1 MISAFLNSV
10 KIPELRRRILFTL
23 AVIVI
28 VRLGAAITTPGVN
41 QGVLQE
47 WFRTSLSQR
56 TGGGLAAL
64 FNLFSG
70 GALENC
76 AVFSLGIMPYISAS
90 IMMQLLTAVIP
101 QLGRLAREDG
111 GRQKI
116 MQLTRYTTLVLCI
129 FQGYLLALSFQHPES
144 YHTMLPGITDTIRQ
158 LGVPLVDDLGWKFR
172 IVTVVSLTTG
182 TLVLMW
188 LGDQITERGIGNGIS
203 LIITIGIVARLPA
216 ALVQAWKTF
225 VPSGQGASQ
234 VNPMVLVLLVL
245 VLIFVIAAVIAITQG
260 VRKITVQYAKRV
272 VGRKMYG
279 GQTQYMPLKVN
290 YAGVMPIIFAWALL
304 LFPAT
309 IVSYG
314 FKNSPTANRIAA
326 ALSTGWPHYV
336 ALAAMIFFFSYFWV
350 ATQFQPT
357 QIADDLKKYG
367 GYIPGVRPGK
377 PTADFL
383 DYTMTRLTFAG
394 AIFLTLI
401 AVFPSLLSQWLNVPV
416 ITAQFFGGT
425 SLLIIVGV
433 MLDTM
438 RQVETHLI
446 QRHYDGFLRK
456 GRIRGRSFDR
466 AAYARGEAVE
476 QWHPHLV
483 WCGYCRARD
492 CRGRD
497 LSLWA
502 IGEKA
507 ACSSRPARFR
517 QRNSGGNDYAAL
529 RDSRDFTRGDSA
541 A

>member
-1 MISAFLNSV
+1 MVSAFLNSV

-41 QGVLQE
+41 QAVLQE
-47 WFRTSLSQR
+47 WFRGALTNKS
-56 TGGGLAAL
+56 GGGVAAL

-76 AVFSLGIMPYISAS
+76 AIFSLGIMPYISAS

-101 QLGRLAREDG
+101 KLGRLAREDG

-116 MQLTRYTTLVLCI
+116 MQYTRYATVVLCV
-129 FQGYLLALSFQHPES
+129 FQGYLLAISFQHPES
-144 YHTMLPGITDTIRQ
+144 YHTMLPGITETMAK
-158 LGVPLVDDLGWKFR
+158 LGIPLVDNPGLSFR
-172 IVTVVSLTTG
+172 LITVLSLTTG
-182 TLVLMW
+182 TLFLMW

-203 LIITIGIVARLPA
+203 LIITVGIVARLPA
-216 ALVQAWKTF
+216 ALAQAWKTF
-225 VPSGQGASQ
+225 VPSATTGTSQ
-234 VNPMVLVLLVL
+234 VNPAILVLMVAFLF
-245 VLIFVIAAVIAITQG
+245 IVIAAVIAVTQG
-260 VRKITVQYAKRV
+260 TRKITVQYAKRV

-304 LFPAT
+304 LFPTT
-309 IVSYG
+309 IVSVA
-314 FKNSPTANRIAA
+314 FKNSPTAAAIAA
-326 ALSTGWPHYV
+326 AMNSGWPHYV
-336 ALAAMIFFFSYFWV
+336 ILAGMIFFFSYFWV
-350 ATQFQPT
+350 ATQFQPS

-394 AIFLTLI
+394 AVFLTAI
-401 AVFPSLLSQWLNVPV
+401 AILPQLLSRGLNVPL

-466 AAYARGEAVE
+466 ASY
-476 QWHPHLV
+476 
-483 WCGYCRARD
+483 
-492 CRGRD
+492 
-497 LSLWA
+497 
-502 IGEKA
+502 
-507 ACSSRPARFR
+507 
-517 QRNSGGNDYAAL
+517 N
-529 RDSRDFTRGDSA
+529 RGDA
-541 A
+541 AAHGTLMWLYVGIAVLVIGGVAIFLYGR

>member
-76 AVFSLGIMPYISAS
+76 AIFSLGIMPYISAS

-116 MQLTRYTTLVLCI
+116 MQLTRYTTLVLCV

-203 LIITIGIVARLPA
+203 HHHDRDCG
-216 ALVQAWKTF
+216 
-225 VPSGQGASQ
+225 
-234 VNPMVLVLLVL
+234 
-245 VLIFVIAAVIAITQG
+245 
-260 VRKITVQYAKRV
+260 
-272 VGRKMYG
+272 
-279 GQTQYMPLKVN
+279 
-290 YAGVMPIIFAWALL
+290 
-304 LFPAT
+304 
-309 IVSYG
+309 
-314 FKNSPTANRIAA
+314 AA
-326 ALSTGWPHYV
+326 A
-336 ALAAMIFFFSYFWV
+336 
-350 ATQFQPT
+350 
-357 QIADDLKKYG
+357 
-367 GYIPGVRPGK
+367 RC
-377 PTADFL
+377 
-383 DYTMTRLTFAG
+383 AG
-394 AIFLTLI
+394 AGLEDFCSIG
-401 AVFPSLLSQWLNVPV
+401 ARSEPGEPDG
-416 ITAQFFGGT
+416 AGAACGGP
-425 SLLIIVGV
+425 
-433 MLDTM
+433 
-438 RQVETHLI
+438 HLCH
-446 QRHYDGFLRK
+446 R
-456 GRIRGRSFDR
+456 RSDHD
-466 AAYARGEAVE
+466 YAR
-476 QWHPHLV
+476 
-483 WCGYCRARD
+483 
-492 CRGRD
+492 
-497 LSLWA
+497 
-502 IGEKA
+502 
-507 ACSSRPARFR
+507 RP
-517 QRNSGGNDYAAL
+517 
-529 RDSRDFTRGDSA
+529 
-541 A
+541 

>member
-1 MISAFLNSV
+1 MVSAFLNTV

-41 QGVLQE
+41 PAVLQE
-47 WFRTSLSQR
+47 WFQTASSQ

-76 AVFSLGIMPYISAS
+76 AIFSLGIMPYISAS

-101 QLGRLAREDG
+101 RLGRLQREDG

-116 MQLTRYTTLVLCI
+116 MQLTRYATLVLCI

-144 YHTMLPGITDTIRQ
+144 YHTMLPGIVDTIRN
-158 LGVPLVDDLGWKFR
+158 LGIPLVDDLGWKFR

-182 TLVLMW
+182 TLFLMW

-216 ALVQAWKTF
+216 ALAQAWKTF
-225 VPSGQGASQ
+225 VPSAQTGTSQ
-234 VNPMVLVLLVL
+234 VNPAVLVLMVAFLF
-245 VLIFVIAAVIAITQG
+245 IVIAAVIAITQG

-309 IVSYG
+309 IVQYG
-314 FKNSPTANRIAA
+314 FRNSPTAAKIAA
-326 ALSTGWPHYV
+326 ELSNGWPHYV

-350 ATQFQPT
+350 ATQFQPA

-383 DYTMTRLTFAG
+383 DFTMTRLTFAG
-394 AIFLTLI
+394 AFFLTVI
-401 AVFPSLLSQWLNVPV
+401 AVLPTLLSQGMNVPI

-433 MLDTM
+433 ILDTM

-466 AAYARGEAVE
+466 ASYSRGEA
-476 QWHPHLV
+476 
-483 WCGYCRARD
+483 
-492 CRGRD
+492 
-497 LSLWA
+497 
-502 IGEKA
+502 A
-507 ACSSRPARFR
+507 A
-517 QRNSGGNDYAAL
+517 SGTLMWLYVGIAAL
-529 RDSRDFTRGDSA
+529 IIAGVAIFLYGR
-541 A
+541 

>member
-1 MISAFLNSV
+1 MVSAFLNTV

-23 AVIVI
+23 AIVVI

-41 QGVLQE
+41 QAVIQE
-47 WFRTSLSQR
+47 WFRTSLAEKS
-56 TGGGLAAL
+56 GSSVAAL

-76 AVFSLGIMPYISAS
+76 AIFSLGIMPYISAS

-101 QLGRLAREDG
+101 QLGRLAKEDG

-116 MQLTRYTTLVLCI
+116 MQYTRYATVALCLV
-129 FQGYLLALSFQHPES
+129 QGYLLSVSFQHPES
-144 YHTMLPGITDTIRQ
+144 YQTLLPGINDTINR
-158 LGVPLVDDLGWKFR
+158 LGIPLVENLTISFN
-172 IVTVVSLTTG
+172 IITTLSITTG
-182 TLVLMW
+182 TLFLMW

-216 ALVQAWKTF
+216 ALAQAWKTF
-225 VPSGQGASQ
+225 VPSGVTGTSQ
-234 VNPMVLVLLVL
+234 VNPAILVLMIAFLF
-245 VLIFVIAAVIAITQG
+245 IVIAAVIAVTQG

-304 LFPAT
+304 LFPNT
-309 IVSYG
+309 IVSLA
-314 FKNSPTANRIAA
+314 FPNSRVAHTISD
-326 ALSTGWPHYV
+326 ALSHGWPHYLV
-336 ALAAMIFFFSYFWV
+336 LALMIFFFSYFWV
-350 ATQFQPT
+350 ATQFQPS

-377 PTADFL
+377 PTSEFL
-383 DYTMTRLTFAG
+383 DFTMTRLTFAG
-394 AIFLTLI
+394 AIFLTMI
-401 AVFPSLLSQWLNVPV
+401 AILPSLLSQGLNVPP

-433 MLDTM
+433 ILDTM

-456 GRIRGRSFDR
+456 GRIRGGRFDR
-466 AAYARGEAVE
+466 AAYARGEA
-476 QWHPHLV
+476 
-483 WCGYCRARD
+483 ARSTTLMWLYV
-492 CRGRD
+492 GIAII
-497 LSLWA
+497 A
-502 IGEKA
+502 IGGVA
-507 ACSSRPARFR
+507 FFLYGR
-517 QRNSGGNDYAAL
+517 
-529 RDSRDFTRGDSA
+529 
-541 A
+541 